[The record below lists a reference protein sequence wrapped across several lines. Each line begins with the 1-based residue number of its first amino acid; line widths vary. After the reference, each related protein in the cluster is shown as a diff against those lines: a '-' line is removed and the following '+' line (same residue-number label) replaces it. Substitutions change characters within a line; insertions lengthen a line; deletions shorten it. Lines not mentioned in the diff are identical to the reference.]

1 MTLSEFESK
10 LNEWGQQRAPFLFLI
25 DFEMQKP
32 LAWKL
37 DQVPAEILFSVNEF
51 SNVNSKSK
59 QSVSIELKKYPIPFN
74 EYQSK
79 FEFVK
84 NKISLGD
91 SYLTNLTVKT
101 KIELDKTLDELFH
114 LTSAKYKVCWRNQFI
129 VFSPET
135 FIKIQAGQIFSFP
148 MKGTIDASLPNAE
161 QVILNDAKELSEH
174 VTIVDLI
181 RNDLSRVS
189 TQVNVKRFR
198 YIEKI
203 KTNQK
208 DLLQVSSEIVGTLS
222 DNFYSNLGSIVVE
235 LLPAGSICG
244 APKKR
249 TVEIIH
255 EAERENRGYYTGIV
269 GYFDGQNLDSGVMIR
284 FIEQDQNHFYF
295 RSGGGITSQSKLES
309 EYQEVIDKIYV
320 PLH

>member
-1 MTLSEFESK
+1 
-10 LNEWGQQRAPFLFLI
+10 
-25 DFEMQKP
+25 
-32 LAWKL
+32 
-37 DQVPAEILFSVNEF
+37 
-51 SNVNSKSK
+51 
-59 QSVSIELKKYPIPFN
+59 
-74 EYQSK
+74 
-79 FEFVK
+79 
-84 NKISLGD
+84 
-91 SYLTNLTVKT
+91 
-101 KIELDKTLDELFH
+101 
-114 LTSAKYKVCWRNQFI
+114 
-129 VFSPET
+129 SPET